1 MKLFFIHIVSALAF
15 DHSWSPS
22 HAPSKTPSHV
32 PTHLSPSHVPTH
44 LSPSHVPSKS
54 PSHVP
59 THLSPSHVP
68 SKTPSHV
75 PSKTPSH
82 APSHA
87 PSKTPSHAPTH
98 LSPSH
103 APSHAPTHLS
113 PSHAPS
119 HSPTH
124 VRGSCIHGSGNITL
138 VSDKR
143 VPIHNVSIGMMIQ
156 TADRH
161 YNIGFNN
168 IKEIPHD
175 YNLES
180 ATFLTL
186 ITEKNK
192 QIILTPDHIIP
203 TCYKTDVPA
212 RELYLGD
219 CILTIDGKE
228 NIIDIQSSIKNGVYT
243 VITKDAYIV
252 VNDIIVSPYS
262 VPN

>member
-32 PTHLSPSHVPTH
+32 PTHLSPSHVP
-44 LSPSHVPSKS
+44 SKS

-68 SKTPSHV
+68 SKTPSHA

-87 PSKTPSHAPTH
+87 PSKT
-98 LSPSH
+98 
-103 APSHAPTHLS
+103 PSHAPTHLS